1 MRRIAVG
8 EWRDRPGHQS
18 TKGNTMD
25 DKIDILNEK
34 VIFQLQN
41 ILNYLRKI
49 TGNLINDF
57 DILKFLIVVRG
68 DHYWHSTRGP
78 KYLGRPLGRITEIR
92 T

>member
-1 MRRIAVG
+1 
-8 EWRDRPGHQS
+8 
-18 TKGNTMD
+18 MD

-68 DHYWHSTRGP
+68 DHY
-78 KYLGRPLGRITEIR
+78 
-92 T
+92 